1 MTEVNKPLVKKP
13 PTKKVVTISSD
24 EISRSSNVAMLIIK
38 KLEEANIP
46 IIPSLPLGRVT
57 SGILTSREDIANDCY
72 IYEWQA

>member
-1 MTEVNKPLVKKP
+1 MTEVKKSLVKKS

>member
-1 MTEVNKPLVKKP
+1 MTEVKKPLAKKP
-13 PTKKVVTISSD
+13 PTKKVVTISSN